1 MTTSGTSEDVRVPTP
16 VPPDQSARARSF
28 GAAAADY
35 HRARTGYT
43 EDDVAWALD
52 LSDGRTAAPLGVL
65 DLAAGTGRL
74 TLALLA
80 AGVGAGAGVG
90 VGAGVGAGAG
100 AEGAAGT
107 AVPGAG
113 GTTGGAVGAVY
124 AVEPDPGMR
133 AEFARQV
140 PPGLVRLHD
149 GTAEAIPLPDASV
162 DAVVV
167 GSAFHWFDPSRA
179 LPEIAR
185 VLRPGGTLTALWT
198 QPDEDVDWVRTYR
211 RAARNALAAATGQET
226 ELEREPEPDRYAGQR
241 HLDIPASPLFS
252 DSERRQTV
260 HLETTTRA
268 DLATAIGTY
277 SDVLVADPAGR
288 RAALLAVVAELDRL
302 LPAGADAGPDPDAR
316 RHAGP
321 DPDAEPVQLPVRV
334 RLARRRRL

>member
-1 MTTSGTSEDVRVPTP
+1 MPTSGTSEDVRVPTP

-43 EDDVAWALD
+43 EDDVAWALG
-52 LSDGRTAAPLGVL
+52 LSDGRTAARLRVL

-80 AGVGAGAGVG
+80 AGVGAG
-90 VGAGVGAGAG
+90 
-100 AEGAAGT
+100 
-107 AVPGAG
+107 
-113 GTTGGAVGAVY
+113 GAVGTAY

-198 QPDEDVDWVRTYR
+198 QPDEDVDWVRAYR

-226 ELEREPEPDRYAGQR
+226 EPEREPEPDRYAGQR

-302 LPAGADAGPDPDAR
+302 LPAGADAGPDPH
-316 RHAGP
+316 RHAGT

>member
-16 VPPDQSARARSF
+16 VPPDQSARACSF

-43 EDDVAWALD
+43 EDDVAWALG
-52 LSDGRTAAPLGVL
+52 LSDGRTAARLRVL

-80 AGVGAGAGVG
+80 AGVGA
-90 VGAGVGAGAG
+90 
-100 AEGAAGT
+100 
-107 AVPGAG
+107 
-113 GTTGGAVGAVY
+113 GGAVGAVY

-198 QPDEDVDWVRTYR
+198 QPDEDVDWVRAYR

-226 ELEREPEPDRYAGQR
+226 EPEREPEPDRYAGQR

-302 LPAGADAGPDPDAR
+302 LPAGADAGPDPH
-316 RHAGP
+316 RHAGT

>member
-1 MTTSGTSEDVRVPTP
+1 MPTSGTSEDVRVPTP

-43 EDDVAWALD
+43 EDDVAWALG
-52 LSDGRTAAPLGVL
+52 LSDGRTAARLRVL

-80 AGVGAGAGVG
+80 AGVGA
-90 VGAGVGAGAG
+90 
-100 AEGAAGT
+100 
-107 AVPGAG
+107 
-113 GTTGGAVGAVY
+113 GGAVGAVY

-198 QPDEDVDWVRTYR
+198 QPDEDVDWVRAYR

-226 ELEREPEPDRYAGQR
+226 EPEREPEPDRYAGQR

-302 LPAGADAGPDPDAR
+302 LPAGADAGPDPH
-316 RHAGP
+316 RHAGTDP
-321 DPDAEPVQLPVRV
+321 DAGPDPHRHAGTDPDAEPVQLPVRV

>member
-1 MTTSGTSEDVRVPTP
+1 MPTSGTSEDVRVPTP

-43 EDDVAWALD
+43 EDDVAWALG
-52 LSDGRTAAPLGVL
+52 LSDGRTAARLRVL

-80 AGVGAGAGVG
+80 AGVGAG
-90 VGAGVGAGAG
+90 
-100 AEGAAGT
+100 
-107 AVPGAG
+107 
-113 GTTGGAVGAVY
+113 GAVGTAY

-198 QPDEDVDWVRTYR
+198 QPDEEVDWVRAYR

-226 ELEREPEPDRYAGQR
+226 EPEREPEPDRYAGQR

-302 LPAGADAGPDPDAR
+302 LPAGADAGPDPH
-316 RHAGP
+316 RHAGT

>member
-1 MTTSGTSEDVRVPTP
+1 MPTSGTSEDVRVPTP

-52 LSDGRTAAPLGVL
+52 LSAGRTAARLRVL

-80 AGVGAGAGVG
+80 AGVGAG
-90 VGAGVGAGAG
+90 
-100 AEGAAGT
+100 
-107 AVPGAG
+107 
-113 GTTGGAVGAVY
+113 GAVGTVY
-124 AVEPDPGMR
+124 VVEPDPGMR

-198 QPDEDVDWVRTYR
+198 QPDEEVDWVRAYR

-226 ELEREPEPDRYAGQR
+226 EPEREPEPDRYAGQR

-302 LPAGADAGPDPDAR
+302 LPAGADAGPDPH
-316 RHAGP
+316 RHAGT

>member
-1 MTTSGTSEDVRVPTP
+1 MPTSGTSEDVRVPTP

-52 LSDGRTAAPLGVL
+52 LSAGRTAARLRVL

-80 AGVGAGAGVG
+80 AGVGAG
-90 VGAGVGAGAG
+90 
-100 AEGAAGT
+100 
-107 AVPGAG
+107 
-113 GTTGGAVGAVY
+113 GAVGTAY

-198 QPDEDVDWVRTYR
+198 QPDEEVDWVRAYR

-226 ELEREPEPDRYAGQR
+226 EPEREPEPDRYAGQR

-302 LPAGADAGPDPDAR
+302 LPAGADAGPDPH
-316 RHAGP
+316 RHAGT

>member
-43 EDDVAWALD
+43 EDDVAWALG
-52 LSDGRTAAPLGVL
+52 LSDGRTAARLRVL

-80 AGVGAGAGVG
+80 AGVGA
-90 VGAGVGAGAG
+90 
-100 AEGAAGT
+100 
-107 AVPGAG
+107 
-113 GTTGGAVGAVY
+113 GGAVGAVY

-198 QPDEDVDWVRTYR
+198 QPDEDVDWVRAYR

-226 ELEREPEPDRYAGQR
+226 EPEREPEPDRYAGQR

-302 LPAGADAGPDPDAR
+302 LPAGADAGPDPH
-316 RHAGP
+316 RHAGT

>member
-1 MTTSGTSEDVRVPTP
+1 MPTSGTSEDVRVPTP

-52 LSDGRTAAPLGVL
+52 LSAGRTAARLRVL

-80 AGVGAGAGVG
+80 AGVGAG
-90 VGAGVGAGAG
+90 
-100 AEGAAGT
+100 
-107 AVPGAG
+107 
-113 GTTGGAVGAVY
+113 GAVGTVY

-198 QPDEDVDWVRTYR
+198 QPDEDVDWVRAYR

-226 ELEREPEPDRYAGQR
+226 EPEREPEPDRYAGQR

-302 LPAGADAGPDPDAR
+302 LPAGADAGPDPH
-316 RHAGP
+316 RHAGT

>member
-1 MTTSGTSEDVRVPTP
+1 MPTSGTSEDVRVPTP

-52 LSDGRTAAPLGVL
+52 LSAGRTAARLRVL

-80 AGVGAGAGVG
+80 AGVGAG
-90 VGAGVGAGAG
+90 
-100 AEGAAGT
+100 
-107 AVPGAG
+107 
-113 GTTGGAVGAVY
+113 GAVGTVY

-226 ELEREPEPDRYAGQR
+226 EPEREPEPDRYAGQR

-302 LPAGADAGPDPDAR
+302 LPAGADAGPDPH
-316 RHAGP
+316 RHAGT

>member
-1 MTTSGTSEDVRVPTP
+1 MPTSGTSEDVRVPTP

-52 LSDGRTAAPLGVL
+52 LSAGRTAARLRVL

-80 AGVGAGAGVG
+80 AGVGAG
-90 VGAGVGAGAG
+90 
-100 AEGAAGT
+100 
-107 AVPGAG
+107 
-113 GTTGGAVGAVY
+113 GAVGTAY

-198 QPDEDVDWVRTYR
+198 QPDEDVDWVRAYR

-226 ELEREPEPDRYAGQR
+226 EPEREPEPDRYAGQR

-302 LPAGADAGPDPDAR
+302 LPAGADAGPDPH
-316 RHAGP
+316 RHAGT

>member
-1 MTTSGTSEDVRVPTP
+1 VPTSGTSEDVRVPTP

-52 LSDGRTAAPLGVL
+52 LSAGRTAARLRVL

-80 AGVGAGAGVG
+80 AGVGAG
-90 VGAGVGAGAG
+90 
-100 AEGAAGT
+100 
-107 AVPGAG
+107 
-113 GTTGGAVGAVY
+113 GAVGTVY
-124 AVEPDPGMR
+124 VVEPDPGMR

-198 QPDEDVDWVRTYR
+198 QPDEEVDWVRAYR

-226 ELEREPEPDRYAGQR
+226 EPEREPEPDRYAGQR

-302 LPAGADAGPDPDAR
+302 LPAGADAGPDPH
-316 RHAGP
+316 RHAGT

>member
-1 MTTSGTSEDVRVPTP
+1 MPTSGTSEDVRVPTP

-43 EDDVAWALD
+43 EDDVAWALG
-52 LSDGRTAAPLGVL
+52 LSDGRTAARLRVL

-80 AGVGAGAGVG
+80 AGVGAG
-90 VGAGVGAGAG
+90 
-100 AEGAAGT
+100 
-107 AVPGAG
+107 
-113 GTTGGAVGAVY
+113 GAVGTVY

-198 QPDEDVDWVRTYR
+198 QPDEDVDWVRAYR

-226 ELEREPEPDRYAGQR
+226 EPEREPEPDRYAGQR

-302 LPAGADAGPDPDAR
+302 LPAGADAGPDPH
-316 RHAGP
+316 RHAGT

>member
-52 LSDGRTAAPLGVL
+52 LSDGRTAARLRVL

-80 AGVGAGAGVG
+80 AGVGVG
-90 VGAGVGAGAG
+90 
-100 AEGAAGT
+100 
-107 AVPGAG
+107 
-113 GTTGGAVGAVY
+113 GAVY

-226 ELEREPEPDRYAGQR
+226 EPEREPEPDRYAGQR

-302 LPAGADAGPDPDAR
+302 LPAGADAGPDPH
-316 RHAGP
+316 RHAGT

>member
-1 MTTSGTSEDVRVPTP
+1 MPTSGTSEDVRVPTP

-43 EDDVAWALD
+43 EDDVAWALG
-52 LSDGRTAAPLGVL
+52 LSDGRTAARLRVL

-80 AGVGAGAGVG
+80 AGVGA
-90 VGAGVGAGAG
+90 
-100 AEGAAGT
+100 
-107 AVPGAG
+107 
-113 GTTGGAVGAVY
+113 GGAVGAVY

-198 QPDEDVDWVRTYR
+198 QPDEDVDWVRAYR

-226 ELEREPEPDRYAGQR
+226 EPEREPEPDRYAGQR

-302 LPAGADAGPDPDAR
+302 LPAGADAGPDPH
-316 RHAGP
+316 RHAGT

>member
-1 MTTSGTSEDVRVPTP
+1 MPTSGTSEDVRVPTP

-43 EDDVAWALD
+43 EDDVAWALG
-52 LSDGRTAAPLGVL
+52 LSDGRTAARLRVL

-80 AGVGAGAGVG
+80 AGVGAG
-90 VGAGVGAGAG
+90 
-100 AEGAAGT
+100 
-107 AVPGAG
+107 
-113 GTTGGAVGAVY
+113 GAVGTAY

-198 QPDEDVDWVRTYR
+198 QPDEEVDWVRTYR

-226 ELEREPEPDRYAGQR
+226 EPEREPEPDRYAGQR

-302 LPAGADAGPDPDAR
+302 LPAGADAGPDPH
-316 RHAGP
+316 RHAGT

>member
-1 MTTSGTSEDVRVPTP
+1 VTTSGTSEDVRVPTP

-52 LSDGRTAAPLGVL
+52 LSAGRTAARLRVL

-80 AGVGAGAGVG
+80 AGVGAG
-90 VGAGVGAGAG
+90 
-100 AEGAAGT
+100 
-107 AVPGAG
+107 
-113 GTTGGAVGAVY
+113 GAVGTVY

-198 QPDEDVDWVRTYR
+198 QPDEDVDWVRAYR

-226 ELEREPEPDRYAGQR
+226 EPEREPEPDRYAGQR

-302 LPAGADAGPDPDAR
+302 LPAGADAGPDPH

>member
-1 MTTSGTSEDVRVPTP
+1 VPTSGTSEDVRVPTP

-52 LSDGRTAAPLGVL
+52 LSAGRTAARLRVL

-80 AGVGAGAGVG
+80 AGVGAG
-90 VGAGVGAGAG
+90 
-100 AEGAAGT
+100 
-107 AVPGAG
+107 
-113 GTTGGAVGAVY
+113 GAVGTVY

-198 QPDEDVDWVRTYR
+198 QPDEEVDWVRAYR

-226 ELEREPEPDRYAGQR
+226 EPEREPEPDRYAGQR

-302 LPAGADAGPDPDAR
+302 LPAGADAGPDPH
-316 RHAGP
+316 RHAGT

>member
-1 MTTSGTSEDVRVPTP
+1 VPTSGTSEDVRVPTP

-43 EDDVAWALD
+43 EDDVAWALG
-52 LSDGRTAAPLGVL
+52 LSDGRTAARLRVL

-80 AGVGAGAGVG
+80 AGVGA
-90 VGAGVGAGAG
+90 
-100 AEGAAGT
+100 
-107 AVPGAG
+107 
-113 GTTGGAVGAVY
+113 GGAVGAVY

-198 QPDEDVDWVRTYR
+198 QPDEDVDWVRAYR

-226 ELEREPEPDRYAGQR
+226 EPEREPEPDRYAGQR

-302 LPAGADAGPDPDAR
+302 LPAGADAGPDPH
-316 RHAGP
+316 RHAGT

>member
-1 MTTSGTSEDVRVPTP
+1 VPTSGTSEDVRVPTP

-43 EDDVAWALD
+43 EDDVAWALG
-52 LSDGRTAAPLGVL
+52 LSDGRTAARLRVL

-80 AGVGAGAGVG
+80 AGVGAG
-90 VGAGVGAGAG
+90 
-100 AEGAAGT
+100 
-107 AVPGAG
+107 
-113 GTTGGAVGAVY
+113 GAVGTAY

-198 QPDEDVDWVRTYR
+198 QPDEDVDWVRAYR

-226 ELEREPEPDRYAGQR
+226 EPEREPEPDRYAGQR

-302 LPAGADAGPDPDAR
+302 LPAGADAGPDPH
-316 RHAGP
+316 RHAGT

>member
-1 MTTSGTSEDVRVPTP
+1 MPTSGTSEDVRVPTP

-43 EDDVAWALD
+43 EDDVAWTLG
-52 LSDGRTAAPLGVL
+52 LSDGRTAARLRVL

-80 AGVGAGAGVG
+80 AGVGAG
-90 VGAGVGAGAG
+90 
-100 AEGAAGT
+100 
-107 AVPGAG
+107 
-113 GTTGGAVGAVY
+113 GAVGTAY

-198 QPDEDVDWVRTYR
+198 QPDEEVDWVRAYR

-226 ELEREPEPDRYAGQR
+226 EPEREPEPDRYAGQR

-302 LPAGADAGPDPDAR
+302 LPAGADAGPDPH
-316 RHAGP
+316 RHAGT

>member
-1 MTTSGTSEDVRVPTP
+1 VPTSGTSEDVRVPTP

-52 LSDGRTAAPLGVL
+52 LSAGRTAARLRVL

-80 AGVGAGAGVG
+80 AGVGAG
-90 VGAGVGAGAG
+90 
-100 AEGAAGT
+100 
-107 AVPGAG
+107 
-113 GTTGGAVGAVY
+113 GAVGTVY

-198 QPDEDVDWVRTYR
+198 QPDEEVDWVRAYR

-226 ELEREPEPDRYAGQR
+226 EPEREPEPDRYAGQR

-302 LPAGADAGPDPDAR
+302 LPGSAAAGT
-316 RHAGP
+316 

>member
-43 EDDVAWALD
+43 EDDVAWALG
-52 LSDGRTAAPLGVL
+52 LSDGRTAARLRVL

-80 AGVGAGAGVG
+80 AGVGAG
-90 VGAGVGAGAG
+90 
-100 AEGAAGT
+100 
-107 AVPGAG
+107 
-113 GTTGGAVGAVY
+113 GAVGTVY

-198 QPDEDVDWVRTYR
+198 QPDEEVDWVRAYR

-226 ELEREPEPDRYAGQR
+226 EPEREPEPDRYAGQR

-302 LPAGADAGPDPDAR
+302 LPAGADAGPDPH
-316 RHAGP
+316 RHAGT

>member
-1 MTTSGTSEDVRVPTP
+1 MRTGHTKTTSGTSEDVRVPTP

-52 LSDGRTAAPLGVL
+52 LSAGRTAARLRVL

-80 AGVGAGAGVG
+80 AGVGVGVG
-90 VGAGVGAGAG
+90 VGAG

-198 QPDEDVDWVRTYR
+198 QPDEDVDWVRAYR

-226 ELEREPEPDRYAGQR
+226 EPEREPEPDRYAGQR

-302 LPAGADAGPDPDAR
+302 LPAGADAGPDPH
-316 RHAGP
+316 RHAGT

>member
-43 EDDVAWALD
+43 EDDVAWALG
-52 LSDGRTAAPLGVL
+52 LSDGRTAARLRVL

-80 AGVGAGAGVG
+80 AGVGAG
-90 VGAGVGAGAG
+90 
-100 AEGAAGT
+100 
-107 AVPGAG
+107 
-113 GTTGGAVGAVY
+113 GAVGTVY

-198 QPDEDVDWVRTYR
+198 QPDEDVDWVRAYR

-226 ELEREPEPDRYAGQR
+226 EPEREPEPDRYAGQR

-302 LPAGADAGPDPDAR
+302 LPAGADAGPDPH
-316 RHAGP
+316 RHAGT

>member
-1 MTTSGTSEDVRVPTP
+1 VPTSGTSEDVRVPTP

-43 EDDVAWALD
+43 EDDVAWALG
-52 LSDGRTAAPLGVL
+52 LSDGRTAARLRVL

-80 AGVGAGAGVG
+80 AGVGAG
-90 VGAGVGAGAG
+90 
-100 AEGAAGT
+100 
-107 AVPGAG
+107 
-113 GTTGGAVGAVY
+113 GAVGTAY

-198 QPDEDVDWVRTYR
+198 QPDEEVDWVRTYR

-226 ELEREPEPDRYAGQR
+226 EPEREPEPDRYAGQR

-302 LPAGADAGPDPDAR
+302 LPAGADAGPDPH
-316 RHAGP
+316 RHAGT

>member
-1 MTTSGTSEDVRVPTP
+1 MPTSGTSEDVRVPTP

-52 LSDGRTAAPLGVL
+52 LSAGRTAARLRVL

-80 AGVGAGAGVG
+80 AGVGAG
-90 VGAGVGAGAG
+90 
-100 AEGAAGT
+100 
-107 AVPGAG
+107 
-113 GTTGGAVGAVY
+113 GAVGTVY
-124 AVEPDPGMR
+124 VVEPDPGMR

-198 QPDEDVDWVRTYR
+198 QPDEEVDWVRVYR

-226 ELEREPEPDRYAGQR
+226 EPEREPEPDRYAGQR

-302 LPAGADAGPDPDAR
+302 LPAGADAGPDPH
-316 RHAGP
+316 RHAGT

>member
-1 MTTSGTSEDVRVPTP
+1 MPTSGTSEDVRVPTP

-52 LSDGRTAAPLGVL
+52 LSAGRTAARLRVL

-80 AGVGAGAGVG
+80 AGVGAG
-90 VGAGVGAGAG
+90 
-100 AEGAAGT
+100 
-107 AVPGAG
+107 
-113 GTTGGAVGAVY
+113 GAVGTVY

-198 QPDEDVDWVRTYR
+198 QPDEEVDWVRAYR

-226 ELEREPEPDRYAGQR
+226 EPEREPEPDRYAGQR

-302 LPAGADAGPDPDAR
+302 LPAGAAAGPDPH
-316 RHAGP
+316 RHAGT

>member
-1 MTTSGTSEDVRVPTP
+1 MPTSGTSEDVRVPTP

-52 LSDGRTAAPLGVL
+52 LSAGRTAARLRVL

-80 AGVGAGAGVG
+80 AGVGAG
-90 VGAGVGAGAG
+90 
-100 AEGAAGT
+100 
-107 AVPGAG
+107 
-113 GTTGGAVGAVY
+113 GAVGTVY

-198 QPDEDVDWVRTYR
+198 QPDEEVDWVRAYR

-226 ELEREPEPDRYAGQR
+226 EPEREPEPDRYAGQR

-302 LPAGADAGPDPDAR
+302 LPAGADAGPDPH
-316 RHAGP
+316 RHAGT

>member
-1 MTTSGTSEDVRVPTP
+1 MPTSGTSEDVRVPTP

-43 EDDVAWALD
+43 EDDVAWALG
-52 LSDGRTAAPLGVL
+52 LSDGRTAARLRVL

-80 AGVGAGAGVG
+80 AGVGAG
-90 VGAGVGAGAG
+90 
-100 AEGAAGT
+100 
-107 AVPGAG
+107 
-113 GTTGGAVGAVY
+113 GAVGTAY

-226 ELEREPEPDRYAGQR
+226 EPEREPEPDRYAGQR

-302 LPAGADAGPDPDAR
+302 LPAGADAGPDPH
-316 RHAGP
+316 RHAGT